1 MGVLSGVTTNFTT
14 AQRGA
19 CVQGITEEQMV
30 FLPVKMV
37 DETTAIKSADYLIIY
52 GR

>member
-1 MGVLSGVTTNFTT
+1 MSLLTLPQHSGVHVCAF
-14 AQRGA
+14 
-19 CVQGITEEQMV
+19 QGITEEQMV

-52 GR
+52 GRQS